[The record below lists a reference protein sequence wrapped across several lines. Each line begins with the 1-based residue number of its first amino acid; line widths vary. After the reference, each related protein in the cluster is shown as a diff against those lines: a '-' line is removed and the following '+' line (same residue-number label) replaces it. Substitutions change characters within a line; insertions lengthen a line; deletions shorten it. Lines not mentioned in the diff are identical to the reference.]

1 MTDKRTFAEKGG
13 WWVVAQFIFIP
24 AGVIA
29 ALIWAGPPSS
39 GAIQIALR
47 VLSGLFVVS
56 GLLMAGL
63 GIARL
68 GRNLT
73 AFPRPIASS
82 FLVKSGVYGLAR
94 HPIYTGVICL
104 VAALACAFDSWV
116 GAGLTILVF
125 VFFDFKS
132 RREEAWLVER
142 FADYKG
148 YQARVK
154 KLIPFVY

>member
-1 MTDKRTFAEKGG
+1 MSDNRAFAEKGG

-24 AGVIA
+24 AGAVA
-29 ALIWAGPPSS
+29 AIIWAGPASS
-39 GAIQIALR
+39 GVVQIVLR
-47 VLSGLFVVS
+47 VAAGLLLAA

-63 GIARL
+63 GVARL
-68 GRNLT
+68 GSNLT
-73 AFPRPIASS
+73 AFPRPMASA

-116 GAGLTILVF
+116 GAGLTVLVF
-125 VFFDFKS
+125 VFFDLKS
-132 RREEAWLVER
+132 RREEAWLVEK

-148 YQARVK
+148 YQTRVK